1 MADDDRRE
9 AFASARDTAKQ
20 LITLATSI
28 LTVTITFQ
36 REIAPLDVPDRGTL
50 LLAAWVAFAASVGFG
65 AAGLIALTAEQAQR
79 RREPTLTFW
88 AVRWP
93 LLLQVLA
100 FLIATGLIVWFGS
113 RVILGG
119 P

>member
-1 MADDDRRE
+1 MAEENRRE

-36 REIAPLDVPDRGTL
+36 REIAPLDSPDRGTL
-50 LLAAWVAFAASVGFG
+50 LMAAWIGYGLSIGFG
-65 AAGLIALTAEQAQR
+65 AAGLMALTAEMAQH
-79 RREPTLTFW
+79 RREPTLDFW

-93 LLLQVLA
+93 LLLQMLA
-100 FLIATGLIVWFGS
+100 FLAATGLIVWFGS
-113 RVILGG
+113 RLVLVG
-119 P
+119 